1 MILSEIVSA
10 LWGICATLIVL
21 FAFKVRMIRRVVRQG
36 DRLAFTLGLSHEL
49 LAAVLRL
56 QEALCRQGWEAAV
69 LDQDVQVALCDVETM
84 RMIIEQQRD
93 MAAIQPARRLRDM
106 PPRRSTAGYTAPY
119 DAGST

>member
-21 FAFKVRMIRRVVRQG
+21 FAFKVRMIRRVVRQS
-36 DRLAFTLGLSHEL
+36 DRLAFTLGLSHQL
-49 LAAVLRL
+49 LALVFRL
-56 QEALCRQGWEAAV
+56 QEALCSAGWEAAV

-84 RMIIEQQRD
+84 RMIIEQQREL
-93 MAAIQPARRLRDM
+93 AGIQPARRLRNIL
-106 PPRRSTAGYTAPY
+106 PRRSRAGYTAPY